1 MSSFLPA
8 HSSPE
13 KLASYQKT
21 LIIYQATRR
30 FCQRFMDKKDRTV
43 DQMIQAARSSKQ
55 NIVEACGVAATSR
68 QSEITLLGV
77 ARGSLNELREDYE
90 DRLRDHKAA
99 IWEKDSREAK
109 YARSMARMKNGAPAT
124 FSAYKPFLDTRGAV
138 VCANLIICL
147 IHQAHYLLDRQI
159 AAAERDFLQNGGIRE
174 RMTKA
179 RLSYRENLKPPILS
193 KNRRRASNAPK

>member
-8 HSSPE
+8 HSAPE

-55 NIVEACGVAATSR
+55 NIVEACGVAGTSR
-68 QSEITLLGV
+68 ESELKLLGV
-77 ARGSLNELREDYE
+77 ARGSLQELREDYE
-90 DRLRDHKAA
+90 DRLRDYKAP

-109 YARSMARMKNGAPAT
+109 YARSMARTKNGTPAT
-124 FSAYKPFLDTRGAV
+124 YSTY
-138 VCANLIICL
+138 
-147 IHQAHYLLDRQI
+147 
-159 AAAERDFLQNGGIRE
+159 
-174 RMTKA
+174 
-179 RLSYRENLKPPILS
+179 
-193 KNRRRASNAPK
+193 